1 MTENAMKAFPR
12 ADARQDVSSRNGFF
26 GSLRGKAVQAF
37 SKAAAKRRG
46 SSGNEFL
53 DAILRERRDLRKK
66 QKHGKLMVYYPQQG
80 MAGHTI
86 IIGNEVFKGP
96 ARAEL
101 VEKFDDEPHNL
112 KDLEGKGLP
121 IPRVTCVGKKA
132 VFYGMTRT
140 EGVELGHDVE
150 GSLTP
155 AQQRLLAR
163 DIADFIVNLAEALP
177 PHGKLYAMHWDL
189 KGENILIDPETKRLT
204 GIVDF
209 GNIKYSEKE
218 NLTDG
223 FWVPGD
229 RGTMPQ
235 HFMSMLDEEYDLR
248 KAEIPDA
255 APPQKSSRSRGLR
268 SIFKHKP

>member
-1 MTENAMKAFPR
+1 MTEDAMKAFAR
-12 ADARQDVSSRNGFF
+12 SEARQELSSGNG
-26 GSLRGKAVQAF
+26 LLGKAAQAF
-37 SKAAAKRRG
+37 SKAAARRLG

-53 DAILRERRDLRKK
+53 DAILRERKDLRKK
-66 QKHGKLMVYYPQQG
+66 QKQGKLMVYYPQQG

-96 ARAEL
+96 RSAER
-101 VEKFDDEPHNL
+101 VEKFDDELHNL
-112 KDLEGKGLP
+112 KDIEGKGLP
-121 IPRVTCVGKKA
+121 VPRVTCVGKKS
-132 VFYGMTRT
+132 VFYGMTRMD
-140 EGVELGHDVE
+140 GVELGHDVE

-163 DIADFIVNLAEALP
+163 DIADFIINLAEALP
-177 PHGKLYAMHWDL
+177 PHGKLFAMHWDL

-209 GNIKYSEKE
+209 GNINYSEKE

-229 RGTMPQ
+229 RGTMPR
-235 HFMSMLDEEYDLR
+235 HFMSMLHEEYNLR
-248 KAEIPDA
+248 KAELSDSPA
-255 APPQKSSRSRGLR
+255 PQKSFRRRGLR
-268 SIFKHKP
+268 SIFKHP